1 MEKIAII
8 RDKSELDS
16 TAYVEIIS
24 GKYQG
29 KHWQN
34 GSLFFDEET
43 FGYIEPI
50 FRRNISEYD
59 HYNMNDG
66 SKSEWLKIILE
77 LKELN
82 DILSSSTNFSDCLDS
97 IGFIFKS
104 TKVKFQENYIEA
116 KEQLIK
122 LNNELITWAKEE
134 LKTHEHIAILGL

>member
-50 FRRNISEYD
+50 FRRNISGYD

-66 SKSEWLKIILE
+66 SKTEWLKIILE
-77 LKELN
+77 LQELN
-82 DILSSSTNFSDCLDS
+82 DILSASTNFSDCLDS

-104 TKVKFQENYIEA
+104 TKVQFQENHIEA